1 MLVFGHFVGSG
12 GRRQGDGR
20 AVASEGKHNGSQEVM
35 TLVVVFVFAN
45 DLVEGRWCMWRL
57 CWLW

>member
-1 MLVFGHFVGSG
+1 MLVDTYSAISLVPA
-12 GRRQGDGR
+12 GDGR